1 MSEGK
6 RYLIGISQGDM
17 NGIGL
22 EVIIKTFLDARMMER
37 CTPILYGSSKA
48 VSFHRKVLN
57 LGQFNF
63 AQSRTIDK
71 IQWNTFN
78 IINCWEED
86 PPIQPG
92 QNNETGGKYA
102 LLSLQAAVNDLKA
115 GRIDALVTAPVN
127 KKNIHSEAF
136 PFNGQTSYL
145 AEQAGVTDHLMLL
158 CSGNLRV
165 GLVSEHIP
173 VSEVSQHI
181 KKDAIVKKLEIL
193 KHSLVTDFGIDKP
206 KIAVLGLNP
215 HAGDEGLI
223 GNEELSEIK
232 PAIAEAKS
240 KNIFAMGPY
249 PADGFFGSGNHTKFD
264 AVLAMYHDQGLVPFK
279 TLCFESG
286 VNFTAGLPFVRTSPD
301 HGTGFDIAG
310 KNIAMEDSFRESVYL
325 ALDILRKRDLN
336 KELTSNP
343 LKKVE
348 LKKELH

>member
-6 RYLIGISQGDM
+6 RYLIGISQGDI
-17 NGIGL
+17 NGIGV
-22 EVIIKTFLDARMMER
+22 EVIIKTFLDNRVMEH
-37 CTPILYGSSKA
+37 CTPILYGSSK
-48 VSFHRKVLN
+48 VISYHRKVLN

-63 AQSRTIDK
+63 AQSRSIDK

-86 PPIQPG
+86 PPVQLG

-102 LLSLQAAVNDLKA
+102 LLSLQAAAADLKA
-115 GRIDALVTAPVN
+115 GRIDALVTAPIN
-127 KKNIHSEAF
+127 KSNIHSEAF
-136 PFNGQTSYL
+136 PFKGHTSFL
-145 AEQAGVTDHLMLL
+145 AEQAGVSDHLMMM
-158 CSGNLRV
+158 CGGDLRI
-165 GLVSEHIP
+165 GLVTEHIA
-173 VSEVSQHI
+173 VAEISQSI
-181 KKDAIVKKLEIL
+181 SKELILKKLEIL
-193 KHSLVTDFGIDKP
+193 RNSLIKDFGIDKP

-215 HAGDEGLI
+215 HAGDDGLI
-223 GNEELSEIK
+223 GREEIDEIK

-240 KNIFAMGPY
+240 KNTMVMGPY
-249 PADGFFGSGNHTKFD
+249 PSDGLFGSGNYSKFD
-264 AVLAMYHDQGLVPFK
+264 GILAMYHDQGLVPFK
-279 TLCFESG
+279 ALCFDKG

-310 KNIAMEDSFRESVYL
+310 KNVALEDSFREAVYL

-348 LKKELH
+348 LAKETH